1 MASSRTRKD
10 PRGPL
15 LRFVRDHARVLKQFE
30 IHATRGTY
38 NSILATGLYTKEE
51 VRDHRSGREG
61 GVVELAAMVADR
73 DCEVFIFLSD
83 PLDRVS
89 DAPENRALQRLCKE
103 LNVRLI
109 NTLAGAEQWALYE
122 AALSIKEWQTRKRKR
137 KTRTPAARAG
147 KSNIDEHGEPTHPTI
162 GDQTL
167 ALISHDAKKDEMV
180 AFVNRHH
187 DFLRR
192 YDRILTTGTTGYL
205 IKLLFA
211 DSRQVKRIETAA
223 RASLEGSPGRFVN
236 LLKDVW
242 LLKLLFCNPDKR
254 SYVEGMAAK
263 SLKGKYDSMKKELV
277 AREERWDSAHA
288 GRRPELT
295 GPAREFVN
303 LITPMASGPKGGDV
317 LIAKEVLNHH
327 CHAIVFFQ
335 DPGTAQPHEPDI
347 RLFERTCQFWPE
359 DGIEAVGDASSGAP
373 KPDSLGESR
382 SVGDSAERVKV
393 RQTYAT
399 CVSDFES
406 ADKWASRMKRVASS
420 PGYQPPLAHIL
431 RTYGLR
437 DVVIVE
443 SESEADTQELGRVLT
458 RACAGYLHRRIL
470 TTARE
475 GKTTRIGIG
484 YGWTQL
490 ELLNQLHQ
498 MRDKEGLLDGRS
510 TPKGDLIWSPLIA
523 NLPTVF
529 TELEAS
535 VIANRFQAFYGAGR
549 LESFQG
555 SSMIRTGS
563 SNTTLPKED
572 LDLITNLSN
581 ADLIITSGAR
591 WNPKAPVFR
600 ILDPA
605 AMKRLELQRVVG
617 TVSLIFLNRKGREV
631 RWDYSPIGLDYKG
644 FQQAAKRGAVI
655 LICGGESRKEIAL
668 AALRGKLVSVLVT
681 TRKTAEYLV
690 KELRRNQL

>member
-1 MASSRTRKD
+1 MASSRTRRD

-30 IHATRGTY
+30 IHATKGTS

-51 VRDHRSGREG
+51 VREHRSGREG

-137 KTRTPAARAG
+137 KTRAPVARKG
-147 KSNIDEHGEPTHPTI
+147 KANIDEHGEPTHPTI

-205 IKLLFA
+205 LKLLFA
-211 DSRQVKRIETAA
+211 DNRQVKRIETAA
-223 RASLEGSPGRFVN
+223 RASLEGSPGRIVN

-242 LLKLLFCNPDKR
+242 LIKLLFCNPEKR
-254 SYVEGMAAK
+254 SHIEGMAAK
-263 SLKGKYDSMKKELV
+263 SLRGKYAVMKKELEG
-277 AREERWDSAHA
+277 REERWDSAHS
-288 GRRPELT
+288 GPRPELT

-303 LITPMASGPKGGDV
+303 LIMPMASGPKGGDV

-359 DGIEAVGDASSGAP
+359 DRLDAAGDISGGTP
-373 KPDSLGESR
+373 QPVVESR
-382 SVGDSAERVKV
+382 FVDTNSAERVNV

-406 ADKWASRMKRVASS
+406 ADKWARRMKKVASS
-420 PGYQPPLAHIL
+420 PGYQPPLAHTL

-443 SESEADTQELGRVLT
+443 SESEADTEELGRVLT

-490 ELLNQLHQ
+490 ELLNQLQ
-498 MRDKEGLLDGRS
+498 RLRGEGLLDGRS

-535 VIANRFQAFYGAGR
+535 VIANRFQAFYGVGK

-563 SNTTLPKED
+563 SATTLPKED
-572 LDLITNLSN
+572 LELITNLSN

-605 AMKRLELQRVVG
+605 AMKRLELQSVVG
-617 TVSLIFLNRKGREV
+617 TVSLIFLNRDGREV
-631 RWDYSPIGLDYKG
+631 RWEYSPIGLDYKG

-690 KELRRNQL
+690 KELRRNRL